1 MPTTDMDGR
10 RKEISNLMQDIKEFL
25 KNGFKGEIQEPLQ
38 LIKYYWEVS
47 RRADQLIRLTLGEN
61 GRLPVDIELLAQKL
75 GARVV
80 VEDLNEF
87 PGWKSMNRR
96 IGQVEI
102 GNSFFTDEKMRTIFV
117 DKKASFH
124 SKRYA
129 IAHEIAHYIMHY
141 NDRDYYEDY
150 FIMPMCPKEL
160 DEIVADIFAIFLL
173 IPVRYF
179 FVEFLEYVKRKMDE
193 GGEPIATEQWIRYL
207 AEKSVISDYYV
218 AYGYQQLRY
227 VAYWIYLAWHGDDD
241 KEIFNCNDDTDSET
255 RKKMSDEDRE
265 QVRRETEDY
274 YTEEMGDWLFE

>member
-1 MPTTDMDGR
+1 MPTIDMDGR
-10 RKEISNLMQDIKEFL
+10 REEVSELMRDIKIFL
-25 KNGFKGEIQEPLQ
+25 KKGFKGEIQEPLQ

-61 GRLPVDIELLAQKL
+61 GRLPVDIELLAEKL

-87 PGWKSMNRR
+87 AGWNSMNRR

-102 GNSFFTDEKMRTIFV
+102 GDSFFTEKKMRTIFV
-117 DKKASFH
+117 DKKASLP

-141 NDRDYYEDY
+141 DDRDYYEDY

-193 GGEPIATEQWIRYL
+193 GGEPITTEQWIRYL
-207 AEKSVISDYYV
+207 AEKSMISDYYV
-218 AYGYQQLRY
+218 A
-227 VAYWIYLAWHGDDD
+227 
-241 KEIFNCNDDTDSET
+241 
-255 RKKMSDEDRE
+255 
-265 QVRRETEDY
+265 
-274 YTEEMGDWLFE
+274 

>member
-1 MPTTDMDGR
+1 MPTIDMDGSR
-10 RKEISNLMQDIKEFL
+10 EEISELMRDIKKFL
-25 KNGFKGEIQEPLQ
+25 KKGFKREIQEPQ
-38 LIKYYWEVS
+38 PLIKYYWEVS
-47 RRADQLIRLTLGEN
+47 RRADQLIRSALGED
-61 GRLPVDIELLAQKL
+61 GRLPVDIELLAKKL

-87 PGWKSMNRR
+87 PGWKSMNRK

-102 GNSFFTDEKMRTIFV
+102 GDSFFTDEKMRTIFV
-117 DKKASFH
+117 DKKASLP

-193 GGEPIATEQWIRYL
+193 GGEPITTEQWIRYL
-207 AEKSVISDYYV
+207 AEKSMISDYYV

-227 VAYWIYLAWHGDDD
+227 VAYWIYQAWHGEDD
-241 KEIFNCNDDTDSET
+241 KDIFNWNDDTET
-255 RKKMSDEDRE
+255 REKMSDEDRK

-274 YTEEMGDWLFE
+274 YTREMGAWLFE